1 MPDKKIMAGGA
12 LVAVAGFW
20 FYIKPNY
27 IDSSPPVV
35 YTEEEISAA
44 PRPTVTLEERVLNL
58 KAPAIAPNYVKVQIA
73 LEFADPDYEWIGLE
87 GQGLV
92 AANEAYAEHMEADV
106 HRIWD
111 AVTNVVGAKSI
122 DQVATSAGREELK
135 TELRAAINHELHQQ
149 QVENVFFVTFVTQ

>member
-35 YTEEEISAA
+35 YTEEEISEA

-58 KAPAIAPNYVKVQIA
+58 KAPAIAPNYVKVRIA
-73 LEFADPDYEWIGLE
+73 LEFADPDHEWIGLE
-87 GQGLV
+87 GEALV
-92 AANEAYAEHMEADV
+92 HANEVYGEHMEADI

-111 AVTNVVGAKSI
+111 AITTVVGEKTV
-122 DQVATSAGREELK
+122 DEVATASGREELK
-135 TELRAAINHELHQQ
+135 TQIREAINHELHHQ